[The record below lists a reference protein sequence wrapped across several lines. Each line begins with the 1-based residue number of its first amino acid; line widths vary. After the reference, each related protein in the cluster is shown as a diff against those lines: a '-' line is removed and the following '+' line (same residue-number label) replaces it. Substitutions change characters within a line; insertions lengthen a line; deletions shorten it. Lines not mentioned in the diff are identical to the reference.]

1 MGPWWMR
8 ITEFP
13 CRQDVSEQ
21 VFAQM
26 YLCRSHPCFASPS
39 KRASI
44 LKFLKNRVT
53 IKNESTNTRGLE
65 RHAVKCISHANGGQ
79 AAAVT
84 RSWRWRTSQMSPGWW
99 WRTHASTLQR
109 DSPMIT
115 TEVLHISSCATY
127 GSKLTVVQIVLLL
140 NPLKAQRKRSKF
152 CPINWD
158 SQERGRSFLCWY
170 HLAKNSW
177 WSKGLKIRFH
187 LGLPP
192 LPLFQLLG

>member
-1 MGPWWMR
+1 MNAYHR
-8 ITEFP
+8 
-13 CRQDVSEQ
+13 VSMSAGCIQ
-21 VFAQM
+21 TSFCTNVPLQIAPL
-26 YLCRSHPCFASPS
+26 LCLSFKKGVHLEIFEKSCD
-39 KRASI
+39 
-44 LKFLKNRVT
+44 N
-53 IKNESTNTRGLE
+53 KNESTNTRGLE

-115 TEVLHISSCATY
+115 TEVLHKSSCATY

-192 LPLFQLLG
+192 LPVFQLLG